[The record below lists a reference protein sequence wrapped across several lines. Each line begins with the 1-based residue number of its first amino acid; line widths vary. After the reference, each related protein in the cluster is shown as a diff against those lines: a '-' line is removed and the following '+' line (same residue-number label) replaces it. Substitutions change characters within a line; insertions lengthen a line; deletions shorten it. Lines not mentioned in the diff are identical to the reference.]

1 MKKILALLLALAL
14 VFSFA
19 ACAKDD
25 ETPAETTPPTT
36 DEFDAFF
43 NDADN
48 ADDAASEAP
57 AEPVTGEDGSI
68 IETESV
74 VAVPAPATTEEI
86 IAVYNNAVNSAV
98 AAEAGFDKERMT
110 DNEEIVGGGVVFS
123 AAKDLIYQFMGVGS
137 GNVYTEN
144 VAKGNWESDEK
155 MHYLRNSTLTAGD
168 VTEATCR
175 ENDGKYLIVLKVKG
189 GSSRGSEGE
198 KYTNA
203 PIDKCGICVG
213 NEDKGYFDHKTGEV
227 IYDALAGTYAG
238 ADIKEEY
245 SNAVVQAI
253 VDAETG
259 NIISL
264 KVEFDIDVAIDIDIT
279 SGTATA
285 TTHITYKNF
294 KY

>member
-1 MKKILALLLALAL
+1 MKKFLAILLALAL

-43 NDADN
+43 GDT
-48 ADDAASEAP
+48 DDTPDVTDAP
-57 AEPVTGEDGSI
+57 AEPVTGEDGSVV
-68 IETESV
+68 ETEP
-74 VAVPAPATTEEI
+74 AAPVPSTVEEI
-86 IAVYNNAVNSAV
+86 VAAYNNAVNSAV

-137 GNVYTEN
+137 DNVYTEN
-144 VAKGNWESDEK
+144 VAKGNWESDPK

-175 ENDGKYLIVLKVKG
+175 ENDGKYLIVLKVKD

-238 ADIKEEY
+238 ADIQEEY
-245 SNAVVQAI
+245 SNATVSAI
-253 VDAETG
+253 VDVATG